1 MLSSPRTMRITAR
14 ITARIHAASRAPA
27 RAAQGGSFLI
37 EALLG
42 ILIFS
47 LGILALVGMQASAIS
62 AQSDAR
68 YRIEAANLTDQ
79 LLDNIWLNVD
89 RSSATNLQ
97 TSLAAY
103 AHQTGGT
110 LCSYSGTASSS
121 AIVTDWVTAVTAAGT
136 GLPGATSSTLQVNID
151 TTSTGFNRVLVTVCW
166 TPPRAT
172 ASSRHTVVTYVN

>member
-1 MLSSPRTMRITAR
+1 MLSSPRTVRTVATR
-14 ITARIHAASRAPA
+14 RAPI

-68 YRIEAANLTDQ
+68 YRIEAANLTEQ
-79 LLDNIWLNVD
+79 LLNNIWLNVD
-89 RSSATNLQ
+89 RSSTTNLQ

-103 AHQTGGT
+103 AHQTSGT
-110 LCSYSGTASSS
+110 LCNYSGTASSN
-121 AIVTDWVTAVTAAGT
+121 AIVTTWATAVTAAGT
-136 GLPGATSSTLQVNID
+136 GLPGATSSMLQVNVD
-151 TTSTGFNRVLVTVCW
+151 TTATGFNRVSVTVCW
-166 TPPRAT
+166 MPPKAT
-172 ASSRHTVVTYVN
+172 AASRHTVVTYVN